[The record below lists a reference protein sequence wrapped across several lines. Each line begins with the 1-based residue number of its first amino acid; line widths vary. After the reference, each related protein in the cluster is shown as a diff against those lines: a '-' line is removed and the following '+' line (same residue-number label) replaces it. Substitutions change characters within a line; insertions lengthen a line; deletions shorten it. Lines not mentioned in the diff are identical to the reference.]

1 MTEATNGEEKIKV
14 QSYSG
19 ATVDLDLLQVSLLS
33 SQDIEQKQGEIFN

>member
-1 MTEATNGEEKIKV
+1 MTEATNSEEKIKV
-14 QSYSG
+14 QSYSR